1 MAGFQ
6 AQSALAKRESDGG
19 SEPIAGLKRASL
31 YISYFGVTEPLVE
44 TQVVAYL
51 AELSRRGVELHL
63 LTFDAQRFEP
73 TEAQAISARLASR
86 GIRWHSLRYHRRPS
100 LPATAYDVL
109 VGAWKAAQI
118 CRRHGIGL
126 VHARSHVPAAMASI
140 LKFALGC
147 RVLFDLRGLLAEEYA
162 DFGHWS
168 RAGLKFALT
177 RRMEKR
183 FYREA
188 DAVVMLTHRIK
199 RELLE
204 TEEALCG
211 READVTVIPC
221 CVDVDRFRVS
231 PENRLRARRERGWLD
246 RTVLTYVGRIGSWYL
261 HQHMAAFVATA
272 CRQDPKVF
280 FSVLTQSDPAPIEN
294 ELRSAGVPRSCY
306 SIGRAFGAELPA
318 LLGASDAGLCFLEG
332 ASTRASSPTK
342 IGEYMAAGLPVI
354 TNPWGGDYVEVLRD
368 RRLGVVLGEF
378 SEPAYSA
385 AFRDLRTL
393 LTEPDHSARVR
404 AFAEKELSLSAVG
417 GPRYMA
423 IYERLLAPEGRT
435 PFAAPPAI
443 VPRLAGPPG
452 RT

>member
-1 MAGFQ
+1 MLASGEGDARSDLVAG
-6 AQSALAKRESDGG
+6 
-19 SEPIAGLKRASL
+19 PKRASL
-31 YISYFGVTEPLVE
+31 YISYFGIAEPLVE

-51 AELSRRGVELHL
+51 AELSRRSVEVHL

-73 TEAQAISARLASR
+73 AEAHAISARLASR

-109 VGAWKAAQI
+109 VGAWKAMQI

-140 LKFALGC
+140 LKRTLGC

-168 RAGLKFALT
+168 RGGLKFALT

-188 DAVVMLTHRIK
+188 DALVVLTHRIK

-204 TEEALCG
+204 TEEALRG
-211 READVTVIPC
+211 READITVIPC
-221 CVDVDRFRVS
+221 CVDVERFRVS
-231 PENRLRARRERGWLD
+231 PEDRMRVRRERGWSD

-272 CRQDPKVF
+272 CRQDPGIF
-280 FSVLTQSDPAPIEN
+280 FSVLTQSDPAPIES
-294 ELRSAGVPRSCY
+294 ELRGAGVPPSCY
-306 SIGRAFGAELPA
+306 WVGRAFADELPA

-332 ASTRASSPTK
+332 ASKRASSPTK

-368 RRLGVVLGEF
+368 QRLGVVLDEF
-378 SEPAYSA
+378 SEPAFSA
-385 AFRDLRTL
+385 ALRELREL
-393 LTEPDHSARVR
+393 LGEPDLTARVR
-404 AFAEKELSLSAVG
+404 SFADEELSLSAVG
-417 GPRYMA
+417 GARYA
-423 IYERLLAPEGRT
+423 SVYERLLAPGDRVSS
-435 PFAAPPAI
+435 ASHPAI
-443 VPRLAGPPG
+443 PSRIADSRG
-452 RT
+452 RI